1 MSGQRAPSLRIDL
14 ASDTDLQSDRSDSSS
29 LRFTNQGPQS
39 RPVSWTGGRYE
50 SGSSIGYFPSI
61 GISATCVSE
70 EVMKRVTLDSNSDSD
85 SSDRRSRKEKSKT
98 SFRRAKESRKS
109 IPYLD
114 DKHNRSQSVKST
126 KNSNYLSPCNYSR
139 PRGLSLPGSGGDD
152 VYLLRHFAVTGKG
165 VINRGD
171 SFRSRTR
178 SNTSVA
184 STASSISTENI
195 TPSSTNA
202 PSSRCSSVNEDIQR
216 APYRVLM
223 IGATG
228 VGKTALTRQFMTS
241 EYLNTYET
249 SFDDDAEE
257 KSVSILLDGEESE
270 LTLYDFPF
278 GTISVE
284 NCIST
289 FNADAY
295 VIVYSVVERGSF
307 EYAEE
312 VLQVLWRS
320 DIVTKKAVIVVGNK
334 IDLARTR
341 VISNQEGKSLA
352 SSFDTKFIETSSGIQ
367 HNVDELLV
375 GVLKQI
381 RLKGERGSDDEET
394 RLIRKKSSK
403 KKRKSGCRR
412 SGSFK
417 IPGMQLLDKVLCHDA
432 KSKSCEDLHVL

>member
-1 MSGQRAPSLRIDL
+1 MS
-14 ASDTDLQSDRSDSSS
+14 
-29 LRFTNQGPQS
+29 
-39 RPVSWTGGRYE
+39 
-50 SGSSIGYFPSI
+50 
-61 GISATCVSE
+61 
-70 EVMKRVTLDSNSDSD
+70 SNYVF
-85 SSDRRSRKEKSKT
+85 E
-98 SFRRAKESRKS
+98 
-109 IPYLD
+109 D
-114 DKHNRSQSVKST
+114 DKPYT
-126 KNSNYLSPCNYSR
+126 SPKASASLYS
-139 PRGLSLPGSGGDD
+139 
-152 VYLLRHFAVTGKG
+152 
-165 VINRGD
+165 
-171 SFRSRTR
+171 
-178 SNTSVA
+178 
-184 STASSISTENI
+184 STENI

-202 PSSRCSSVNEDIQR
+202 PSSRCSSVSEDIQR